1 MTETAGDAGSFMLG
15 NTLGPTAGAESGWFE
30 PLGVGG
36 SFVLIGEGGLF
47 DLVSVFTLTDSFA
60 WVFSGVFSGSLGS
73 SHSVLTSVRAVE
85 GPLSIWSPFSFSESS
100 ELAEASVLLLPL
112 EAVLS
117 MLLTVLVR
125 FITDLPV

>member
-1 MTETAGDAGSFMLG
+1 VTETAGDAGSFMLG

-47 DLVSVFTLTDSFA
+47 DLVSVFTLTDSLA
-60 WVFSGVFSGSLGS
+60 WVFSGSLGS

>member
-47 DLVSVFTLTDSFA
+47 DLVSVFTLTDSLA
-60 WVFSGVFSGSLGS
+60 WVFSGSLGS